1 MKYRILIVEDNIMLA
16 GQQKKRLEKSGYE
29 AEITID
35 EPGARK
41 LLKKESF
48 DLVLSDVRLPE
59 GDGIS
64 LLEWMRKERMDIPFI
79 IMTGYASVPDAVQ
92 AIKLGAKDYLAKPVQ
107 MDELQRQLKRYFPS
121 QICDMRQEQGF
132 APQKQ
137 PSDAGGRTSGQYS
150 RPI

>member
-92 AIKLGAKDYLAKPVQ
+92 AIKLGAKDYLAKPGT
-107 MDELQRQLKRYFPS
+107 DGRIAKTTERYFPS
-121 QICDMRQEQGF
+121 QICDMRQKQGF